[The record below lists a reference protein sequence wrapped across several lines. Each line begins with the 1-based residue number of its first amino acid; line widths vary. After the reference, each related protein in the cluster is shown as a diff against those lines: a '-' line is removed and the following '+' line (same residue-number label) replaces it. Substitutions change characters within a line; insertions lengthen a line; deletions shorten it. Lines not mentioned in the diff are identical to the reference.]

1 MDDCEVSFR
10 FVKTSRVSVKR
21 LWVMLAMYV
30 LSPWAG
36 LFGPLVLSS
45 LYCGLRALR
54 REDYEVVYESSL
66 QAANSNRAPLLL
78 AGKLRVV

>member
-1 MDDCEVSFR
+1 
-10 FVKTSRVSVKR
+10 
-21 LWVMLAMYV
+21 MLTMYV

-66 QAANSNRAPLLL
+66 LAANCNHAPSRLT
-78 AGKLRVV
+78 AGLRVV